1 MRRESYIQ
9 PSALI
14 ERIEPLQMIAG
25 SLPVMSDGL
34 DGLELELSGTPGDS
48 WDGALS
54 RHRDLWVDEEEEE
67 EENF

>member
-1 MRRESYIQ
+1 
-9 PSALI
+9 
-14 ERIEPLQMIAG
+14 MIAG